1 MMADLQ
7 STIPEHGGIQERD
20 LLELGLD
27 TTTPVL
33 DFSSNVNPLGPP
45 PEVREALMSLDLSRY
60 PDPDCR
66 DLRDELSLHLGVP
79 ASCILVGNGSS
90 ELIHLVVRLFVH
102 GGQRPIV
109 FGPTF
114 SEFERAVRAVG
125 GHPYLWTATAS
136 RGFRWVLRNKPG
148 VLDRVQAPL
157 VWLCNP
163 NNPTGVYLTREQVE
177 SLASALTAG
186 PLLLDEAYV
195 PFVEDAWQSLDLT
208 TSGRVIVLR
217 SMTKDYALAGLR
229 LGYLVAHPD
238 VVTAA
243 SALQPFWSV
252 SSAAQ
257 VAGIAALR
265 ASDHMAK
272 TRAAV
277 GAAKRYLTQALA
289 DAGFEALAGAANFI
303 LVCVGDGTETRR
315 RLLAQGIAVRDCSSF
330 GLPEF
335 VRISIRTLA
344 ECRRLVEAFSQ
355 LHTSEPR
362 AGE

>member
-1 MMADLQ
+1 MANLQ

-20 LLELGLD
+20 LVELGLD
-27 TTTPVL
+27 TTKPVL

-45 PEVREALMSLDLSRY
+45 PEVREALASLDLSRY

-66 DLRDELSLHLGVP
+66 DLRDELSQHLGVP

-102 GGQRPIV
+102 RGQRPIV

-114 SEFERAVRAVG
+114 SEFERAVEAIG
-125 GHPYLWTATAS
+125 GHPYLWTARAS
-136 RGFRWVLRNKPG
+136 RRFRWALRNKPG

-195 PFVEDAWQSLDLT
+195 PFVEDAWHSLDLT
-208 TSGRVIVLR
+208 NSGRIIVLR

-243 SALQPFWSV
+243 AALQPFWSV

-265 ASDHMAK
+265 APEHMAR
-272 TRAAV
+272 TREMV
-277 GAAKRYLTQALA
+277 REAKSYLAQALA
-289 DAGFEALAGAANFI
+289 ESGFDVIAGAANFI
-303 LVCVGDGTETRR
+303 LVWVGDAAGTRR

-335 VRISIRTLA
+335 VRIGVRTLA
-344 ECRRLVEAFSQ
+344 ECRQLVGEFSQ
-355 LHTSEPR
+355 LPAIGPR